1 MTVNEV
7 YNTTAESF
15 VFIKD
20 KDGLLKEYCGQKEL
34 AGLKVVKITATR
46 YPMYNS
52 VLELQVKEVAHD

>member
-1 MTVNEV
+1 MTVNDI

-20 KDGLLKEYCGQKEL
+20 KDGLLMEYYGQSEL

-52 VLELQVKEVAHD
+52 VLELEVKEGA